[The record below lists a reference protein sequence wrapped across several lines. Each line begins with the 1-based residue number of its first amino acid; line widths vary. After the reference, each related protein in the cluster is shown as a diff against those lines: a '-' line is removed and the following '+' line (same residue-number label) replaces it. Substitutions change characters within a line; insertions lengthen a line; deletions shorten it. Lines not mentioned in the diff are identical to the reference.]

1 MTNPSNRSAKGPQ
14 RGPFLP
20 FLPSDSGESRSGSA
34 SPDREGRLRLKDSW
48 GWFAA
53 GAGFR
58 KALTLLSDGAFKLF
72 AHLSLEAGRT
82 TGRIAATH
90 KELAAALNKSKRS
103 IGSHVAELQARA
115 VCNVYPGKNQFASTV
130 YEIADPYWPY
140 HRTKSCSDAPE
151 MDAYVQS
158 VRECF
163 EALGCVTAKFGAA
176 GIQAA
181 RRLQQRAI
189 PLAVIQDALLLGAS
203 RKYIAWLNGAP
214 PEPIR
219 SLAYFEPVIA
229 EIQETPLPPGYSAYL
244 RREIQQLAIQWHE
257 STKSRQ
263 DIRLGFP

>member
-1 MTNPSNRSAKGPQ
+1 MSNPNNRSAKGPQ

-20 FLPSDSGESRSGSA
+20 FDSGQPLPGS
-34 SPDREGRLRLKDSW
+34 SCPTREGRLRLKESW

-58 KALTLLSDGAFKLF
+58 RALTILSDGAFKLF
-72 AHLSLEAGRT
+72 AHLSLQADRR
-82 TGRIAATH
+82 TGRVVATH
-90 KELAAALNKSKRS
+90 KELAAALDKSKRS
-103 IGSHVAELQARA
+103 IGNHVAELQTRA
-115 VCNVYPGKNQFASTV
+115 FCNVYPGKNQFATTV

-158 VRECF
+158 VCECF
-163 EALGCVTAKFGAA
+163 EALGCVTAKFGASDA
-176 GIQAA
+176 QSA
-181 RRLQQRAI
+181 RRLQQRAV
-189 PLAVIQDALLLGAS
+189 PFAVTQDALLLGAS

-244 RREIQQLAIQWHE
+244 RREIQQLAKKWQE

-263 DIRLGFP
+263 GSDLP